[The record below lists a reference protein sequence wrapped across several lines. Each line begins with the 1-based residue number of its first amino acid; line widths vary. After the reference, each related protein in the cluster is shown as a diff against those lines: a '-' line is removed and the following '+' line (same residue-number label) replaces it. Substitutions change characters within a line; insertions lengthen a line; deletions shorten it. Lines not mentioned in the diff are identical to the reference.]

1 MFPDLSDS
9 LSALSGTAFVT
20 AITYFAAKLTH
31 ARWPKIAAKVTSQTC
46 NDVRITNTAVSVWR
60 ASGRGNELPI
70 FEFSIYTVWKKR
82 KK

>member
-1 MFPDLSDS
+1 MFPDLADS

-20 AITYFAAKLTH
+20 ALTYFAAKLTH
-31 ARWPKIAAKVTSQTC
+31 SRWPKIAAKITTQTY
-46 NDVRITNTAVSVWR
+46 NGVRITDTAVSFWR
-60 ASGRGNELPI
+60 ASGRGDEPPI